1 MIVFCVLGKLYYEW
15 HLLSVFD
22 DFNKAKDYTEKQK
35 KLFDDFEIIQRI
47 VY

>member
-1 MIVFCVLGKLYYEW
+1 MTVFCVLGKLYYEW

-22 DFNKAKDYTEKQK
+22 DFDKAISYTEEQK
-35 KLFDDFEIIQRI
+35 ELFDDFEIIRRI